1 LINLEVAMKVSS
13 PFSTTTLLLIISAF
27 LLVLVSP
34 RPAET
39 YGQKRKATPKSGSRA
54 AVLVDEADKLATE
67 NKLSEAIDAYKL
79 AIRLDANYAPAYGGL
94 GDAYLNSGNWE
105 PALTAYKEQVRIA
118 PNNADAQYDLGY
130 AYNAMGRHGE
140 AFAPLVKAISIV
152 PSFAEAHYGIGYAYL
167 RGADFEKSISFFKS
181 AIRLQPDYADAYY
194 GLGQAYAR
202 LGKADAANEQL
213 KKLTTIDAKLSRKLE
228 KEIPTMLAAAA
239 NTGASPAQ
247 PESAQQIMQKQ
258 TTVADSQQ
266 GTPAVSAPTSQPI
279 RLTPASQSAQSTQ
292 KVSASPVETALPV
305 KVQQS
310 FADTPSGASSGSP
323 QQQQIDK
330 PVEATSRQL
339 QQLPAAPQKLTTE
352 FTPSPNAASVNSAVS
367 QVDQIKTLPVGTKR
381 WALVIGVDKYQD
393 PQISPLKGSDN
404 DARLIADAL
413 VRYAGFPQDQV
424 ILLSTDQPLE
434 RQPTRVNILRR
445 LSNLS
450 TAVPKDG
457 LLLISFAGHGMERE
471 GQAFLLPSD
480 AQVSDQ
486 ISFLEETAI
495 SINRVKQRIKET
507 GVGQV
512 LVLLDACR
520 NDPGGRADAPNPL
533 TNAYTNGFNFDV
545 RNREVQAFAT
555 VYATGIGQ
563 RAYEYTEKKQGYFSW
578 ALVEGLR
585 GAAANE
591 KGEVT
596 LSQLVKHVQEAV
608 PKRIA
613 IDLGSTKQQRP
624 FAIIEGYRADELVV
638 AVTNSA
644 SMAADS
650 RLPNIA
656 VVDPAAMELSYW
668 DTIKSSNNPD
678 DFKSYLDKYPD
689 GQFAALAKSRANPV
703 RPAAN
708 STSGDSPEMS
718 FWNAIKDSQNP
729 SDFRSYVTKFPQGLF
744 VELANNRIVSLE
756 AKASGRSPAASAG
769 LQPTGPVTMRD
780 IELSYK
786 SSMFDETIRVAS
798 RFLEAT
804 PDSAQAHAYLGL
816 ALLVKKD
823 ADNAVLHLERA
834 MLLGQSINFPLK
846 RLREPLFGH
855 AFDEVVVG
863 LTADSLLIQQGKT
876 VYKGS
881 YADLANS
888 TIGNY
893 KNQCPIATVKGAFAE
908 GNGKPGNKTFN
919 LFPAT
924 STLVQVQQGNM
935 MVNIAACNDDGI
947 IPTTI
952 IKLIYRLST
961 KR

>member
-1 LINLEVAMKVSS
+1 MKVLS
-13 PFSTTTLLLIISAF
+13 PLSKPTLWLIISALLF
-27 LLVLVSP
+27 LLVSADPL
-34 RPAET
+34 ET
-39 YGQKRKATPKSGSRA
+39 YGQKRKELQSALPAKAHQSA
-54 AVLVDEADKLATE
+54 ADT
-67 NKLSEAIDAYKL
+67 
-79 AIRLDANYAPAYGGL
+79 
-94 GDAYLNSGNWE
+94 
-105 PALTAYKEQVRIA
+105 Q
-118 PNNADAQYDLGY
+118 
-130 AYNAMGRHGE
+130 
-140 AFAPLVKAISIV
+140 
-152 PSFAEAHYGIGYAYL
+152 
-167 RGADFEKSISFFKS
+167 GA
-181 AIRLQPDYADAYY
+181 
-194 GLGQAYAR
+194 
-202 LGKADAANEQL
+202 
-213 KKLTTIDAKLSRKLE
+213 
-228 KEIPTMLAAAA
+228 
-239 NTGASPAQ
+239 
-247 PESAQQIMQKQ
+247 
-258 TTVADSQQ
+258 
-266 GTPAVSAPTSQPI
+266 APTT
-279 RLTPASQSAQSTQ
+279 L
-292 KVSASPVETALPV
+292 
-305 KVQQS
+305 QQS
-310 FADTPSGASSGSP
+310 
-323 QQQQIDK
+323 QKIDK
-330 PVEATSRQL
+330 RGETTTRQL
-339 QQLPAAPQKLTTE
+339 QQLPAAPPEQKTKSTASPAA
-352 FTPSPNAASVNSAVS
+352 PSSVNSAVS
-367 QVDQIKTLPVGTKR
+367 PLNQVKTLPVGTKR
-381 WALVIGVDKYQD
+381 WALVIGVDKYLD

-424 ILLSTDQPLE
+424 ILLSTNQPLE

-533 TNAYTNGFNFDV
+533 STAYTNAFNFDV

-563 RAYEYTEKKQGYFSW
+563 RAYEYTEMKQGYFSW
-578 ALVEGLR
+578 AIVEGLR
-585 GAAANE
+585 GVAAND

-596 LSQLVKHVQEAV
+596 LSQLVKHVQDAV

-624 FAIIEGYRADELVV
+624 FAIIEGYRADELVL

-644 SMAADS
+644 SMAADNS
-650 RLPNIA
+650 LPKIA

-689 GQFAALAKSRANPV
+689 GQFAALAKSRSNLV
-703 RPAAN
+703 RPAGN
-708 STSGDSPEMS
+708 STSGDSPEMLY
-718 FWNAIKDSQNP
+718 WNAIKDSQNP
-729 SDFRSYVTKFPQGLF
+729 SDFRAFVTKFPLGLF
-744 VELANNRIVSLE
+744 VELANNRISSLE
-756 AKASGRSPAASAG
+756 AKASGRSPGTNAG
-769 LQPTGPVTMRD
+769 LQPSGPVTLKD
-780 IELSYK
+780 IEISFK
-786 SSMFDETIRVAS
+786 SSMYDETVRVAS

-804 PDSAQAHAYLGL
+804 PNSGEAHAYLGL
-816 ALLVKKD
+816 ALIAKKD

-834 MLLGQSINFPLK
+834 MVLGQSINFPVK

-855 AFDEVVVG
+855 AFEDVVVG
-863 LTADSLLIQQGKT
+863 LTADALTLQQGKT
-876 VYKGS
+876 VYRANFS
-881 YADLANS
+881 ALANS

-893 KNQCPIATVKGAFAE
+893 QNQCPIATLKGAFAE

-919 LFPAT
+919 LFPST
-924 STLVQVQQGNM
+924 STLRPVQQGTM

-952 IKLIYRLST
+952 VKLIYRLSVA
-961 KR
+961 K

>member
-1 LINLEVAMKVSS
+1 MKSNAPSAKLFLALLCLFALINCSLAG
-13 PFSTTTLLLIISAF
+13 TALA
-27 LLVLVSP
+27 
-34 RPAET
+34 
-39 YGQKRKATPKSGSRA
+39 QKRARATQNRAPQKSDSRA
-54 AVLVDEADKLATE
+54 ASITEEADKLLDDG
-67 NKLSEAIDAYKL
+67 KPSDAIDAYKI
-79 AIRLDANYAPAYGGL
+79 AIRLDPNFAPAYGGL
-94 GDAYLNSGNWE
+94 GNAYFNSGKWDE
-105 PALTAYKEQVRIA
+105 GLAAFKEQVRLEPKSA
-118 PNNADAQYDLGY
+118 EAQYDLGY

-140 AFAPLVKAISIV
+140 AFAPLVRATSLD
-152 PSFAEAHYGIGYAYL
+152 PGYAEAYYGIGYAYL

-181 AIRLQPDYADAYY
+181 AIRLQAGYADAHY
-194 GLGQAYAR
+194 GLGQALMR
-202 LGKADAANEQL
+202 MGQADAANEQV
-213 KKLTTIDAKLSRKLE
+213 KKLAGIDAKLAQKLS
-228 KEIPTMLAAAA
+228 KEIQAGSARAE
-239 NTGASPAQ
+239 NTSPA
-247 PESAQQIMQKQ
+247 PSSA
-258 TTVADSQQ
+258 ASQ
-266 GTPAVSAPTSQPI
+266 TPARLSSPPARTSEPVQTAGSTPLSQTEVEKPSAPQVDVVRAPSQKPQPVVN
-279 RLTPASQSAQSTQ
+279 RRSSAPQNLSPAPA
-292 KVSASPVETALPV
+292 KSPTARQTEPL
-305 KVQQS
+305 
-310 FADTPSGASSGSP
+310 
-323 QQQQIDK
+323 
-330 PVEATSRQL
+330 SRQL
-339 QQLPAAPQKLTTE
+339 EQLPAAQAQPVASTNQPKS
-352 FTPSPNAASVNSAVS
+352 SPASSTVS
-367 QVDQIKTLPVGTKR
+367 QLNQIATLPVGAKR
-381 WALVIGVDKYQD
+381 WALVIGVDKYMD

-413 VRYAGFPQDQV
+413 VRYAGFPPDQV
-424 ILLSTDQPLE
+424 ILLSTAQPME

-457 LLLISFAGHGMERE
+457 LLLISFAGHGMERG
-471 GQAFLLPSD
+471 GQAFLMPSD
-480 AQVSDQ
+480 SQISDQ

-495 SINRVKQRIKET
+495 SINRVKERIKET

-533 TNAYTNGFNFDV
+533 TNAYTNAFNFDV

-578 ALVEGLR
+578 AIVEGLK

-591 KGEVT
+591 KGEIT
-596 LSQLVKHVQEAV
+596 LSSLVKYVQETV
-608 PKRIA
+608 PKRLA
-613 IDLGSTKQQRP
+613 IDLGSTKQQKP
-624 FAIIEGYRADELVV
+624 FANIEGYRADQLVL

-644 SMAADS
+644 SMAPGSDT
-650 RLPNIA
+650 PNVA
-656 VVDPAAMELSYW
+656 MLDPAAMELSYW
-668 DTIKSSNNPD
+668 ETIKSSNNPE

-689 GQFAALAKSRANPV
+689 GQFAALAKSRSNPV
-703 RPAAN
+703 RSASNAP
-708 STSGDSPEMS
+708 SGDSQEMTY
-718 FWNAIKDSQNP
+718 WNAIKDSQNP

-744 VELANNRIVSLE
+744 VELANNRVTSLE

-769 LQPTGPVTMRD
+769 LQPSGPVTLRD

-798 RFLEAT
+798 RFLETT

-823 ADNAVLHLERA
+823 ADNAVLQLERA
-834 MLLGQSINFPLK
+834 ILLGQSINLPLK

-881 YADLANS
+881 FSDLANS

-924 STLVQVQQGNM
+924 STLVPVQQGNM
-935 MVNIAACNDDGI
+935 TVNVAACNDDGI
-947 IPTTI
+947 VPTTI